1 MSLFS
6 TIQQSANA
14 LQVSQLGLNVVGNN
28 IANANTPGYIRQEL
42 IQEPG
47 TGVRIGDTI
56 LGYGVRAVGVRQKY
70 NQFVFDQMRLA
81 SSSLA
86 SSEKLDE
93 TYSQIEAIFSEL
105 SGSDISSQL
114 SEFSSSIHDVLNQP
128 GNAALRRLVIERG
141 KNLAS
146 NIRTMSQR
154 FTDIG
159 LTIEREIQTTAVDIN
174 RLTRQLA
181 GLNQRIVSLEGGRT
195 SGSDAVGLRDERLK
209 VLRELSDLVDVR
221 AVEQPSGAVT
231 VYAGGE
237 YLVADG
243 IYREVAVAVETSGEN
258 SQLEV
263 HLADTDA
270 PLIVSAGKL
279 HGLYQARDTALE
291 NAQQQLDQFA
301 SDLIQQFNAIHSQG
315 QGQRGF
321 TSVTGT
327 NPNDDIQAPLD
338 LAGYDTAVE
347 NGAFEIVVRDLETG
361 QTNTH
366 RIRVQLTGAVDDT
379 SLEDVRDAISA
390 ISGLTASILPDGELR
405 IEADSAATDFS
416 FQNDTS
422 GFLAAAGIN
431 TFFVG
436 NSAQTIDLNPVVA
449 DEPAMLAASL
459 TGIGNGT
466 DNALALAN
474 AFDLPQEQLE
484 DRSIKQVYED
494 MVVRITQDINVQ
506 SGVSDGLRNYLKTLE
521 SEHLAAS
528 GVNLD
533 EEAVKMIFYQRAFQA
548 SSRLIQASSEMLDV
562 LVNL

>member
-1 MSLFS
+1 MSLFA

-42 IQEPG
+42 VQQPG
-47 TGVRIGDTI
+47 AGVRIGDTI

-70 NQFVFDQMRLA
+70 NEFVFDQMRLA

-105 SGSDISSQL
+105 SSSDISSQL
-114 SEFSSSIHDVLNQP
+114 SEFSASIHDVLNQP

-141 KNLAS
+141 RTLTS
-146 NIRTMSQR
+146 NIRTMAQR

-159 LTIEREIQTTAVDIN
+159 LTIEREVQTTASDIN
-174 RLTRQLA
+174 RLTQQIA
-181 GLNQRIVSLEGGRT
+181 QLNQRIVSLEGGRT

-243 IYREVAVAVETSGEN
+243 IFREVAVSVDTSGEN
-258 SQLEV
+258 NQTMI

-279 HGLYQARDTALE
+279 HGLYQARDRALGE
-291 NAQQQLDQFA
+291 GLDALDQFA
-301 SDLIQQFNAIHSQG
+301 NDLMAQFNAIHTQG

-327 NPNDDIQAPLD
+327 NVSDDVQAPLD
-338 LAGYDTAVE
+338 LAGYQTPVE

-366 RIRVQLTGAVDDT
+366 RIRVQLSGAVDDT
-379 SLEDVRDAISA
+379 SLEDLRDAVSA
-390 ISGLTASILPDGELR
+390 ISGLTASILPDGEFR
-405 IEADSAATDFS
+405 IESDSTSIDFA

-436 NSAQTIDLNPVVA
+436 SSAQTIDLNPVVA
-449 DEPAMLAASL
+449 DDPAMLAASL

-474 AFDLPQEQLE
+474 AFDLPQAQLG

-494 MVVRITQDINVQ
+494 LVVQITQDINVQ
-506 SGVSDGLRNYLKTLE
+506 SGVSDGLRNYLRTLE